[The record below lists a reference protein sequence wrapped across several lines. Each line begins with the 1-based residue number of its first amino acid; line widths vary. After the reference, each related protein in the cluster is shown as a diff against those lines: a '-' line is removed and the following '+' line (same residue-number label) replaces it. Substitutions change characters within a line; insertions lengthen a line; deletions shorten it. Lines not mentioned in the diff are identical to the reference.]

1 MRTGI
6 LLVNFNWS
14 DVQSNTK
21 FNMTTQ
27 FQTPPECP
35 RDNTFQAFRSFVTL
49 PSLPLP
55 LPPMKVN
62 LKVTQ
67 SCLPLCDPM
76 NCTVH
81 GILQARILEWV
92 AISFSRGSS
101 QPRSPALQVDSLP
114 AEPQGKPHEDKTQGK
129 LSDFSVYRYY
139 LTLPY
144 LTTWWCSWTTEVN
157 VPLVT
162 PQENEMKVQDKETDG
177 FLVLKTV

>member
-81 GILQARILEWV
+81 GIFQARIQACV
-92 AISFSRGSS
+92 AFPSSRGSS
-101 QPRSPALQVDSLP
+101 QLRNWTGVSCIGRRIFTNWAIKEALHS
-114 AEPQGKPHEDKTQGK
+114 EGKCN
-129 LSDFSVYRYY
+129 FSVWGEWKWRCNFLPIQIHRLDKYY
-139 LTLPY
+139 P
-144 LTTWWCSWTTEVN
+144 
-157 VPLVT
+157 
-162 PQENEMKVQDKETDG
+162 
-177 FLVLKTV
+177 

>member
-81 GILQARILEWV
+81 GIFQARILEWV
-92 AISFSRGSS
+92 AFPFSRGSS
-101 QPRSPALQVDSLP
+101 QPRDWTQVSNITGKFFTSWATREAL
-114 AEPQGKPHEDKTQGK
+114 
-129 LSDFSVYRYY
+129 SVTMVNYY
-139 LTLPY
+139 LFPNLSK
-144 LTTWWCSWTTEVN
+144 LCVNSWFNYVDWDIYFAP
-157 VPLVT
+157 VFLHLV
-162 PQENEMKVQDKETDG
+162 
-177 FLVLKTV
+177 FLKYH